1 MDTHSAALYVVATPI
16 GNLEDLSP
24 RALRVLQQVDLVA
37 AADTRHSGR
46 LLRHFGISARLRA
59 LHQHNEA
66 QQTEALVAELLGGR
80 SVALVSD
87 AGTPLLS
94 DPGARLVA
102 AAAQAGVRCVPL
114 PGASAITAALS
125 VAGLGADRFVFEGF
139 LPARRSQRLER
150 IRELAQEPRTLVMFE
165 APHRIVQAL
174 EDWCEVCGTE
184 RPAVLARELSKLH
197 ETVLHGSLAV
207 LLERARQVAARGEY
221 VLVVAGAAAPAT
233 PAALEADRV
242 LAELLPELPPARAA
256 RVAARL
262 TGEPRGAL
270 YQRALALGG
279 AEGPLPAEGGAADT
293 SGRESRPDDRSHT
306 AEESPGSE
314 GQGAR

>member
-37 AADTRHSGR
+37 AEDTRHSGR
-46 LLRHFGISARLRA
+46 LLRHFGIGARLRA

-66 QQTEALVAELLGGR
+66 RQTEALVAELLGGR
-80 SVALVSD
+80 SVALISD

-139 LPARRSQRLER
+139 LPARRRQRLER
-150 IRELAQEPRTLVMFE
+150 IRELARERRTLVMFE

-174 EDWCEVCGTE
+174 EDWCEVCGAE

-197 ETVLHGSLAV
+197 ETVLHGSLGM
-207 LLERARQVAARGEY
+207 LLERARQTAPRGEY
-221 VLVVAGAAAPAT
+221 VVVVAGAAEATAPV
-233 PAALEADRV
+233 ALDADRM
-242 LAELLPELPPARAA
+242 LAELLRELPPARAA

-270 YQRALALGG
+270 YRRALTLGG
-279 AEGPLPAEGGAADT
+279 AVGPLLGEAGAEDT
-293 SGRESRPDDRSHT
+293 SGGESRPDDRSRQ